1 MTEETAAAVS
11 EVASSTSNPNDDI
24 FDFTIQEWVAASLIV
39 PHKDERSTNVK
50 RRHQQEHVYRSKT
63 TPTNWHRYLTLGR
76 YALSGPDFDTLMN
89 DKEVDALKLHCVIWY
104 NYMFHVDRMMECPPK
119 LEAWAIHRSKPYL
132 TKHQINALTV
142 DTELLDWDRYAKQQ
156 ALSENWTQVQ
166 KKPNSKSTSSK
177 KQTLLTPF
185 VSAAK
190 AEKSQSKPKTI
201 PEETSEQ
208 SSSEKAT
215 SQISSTSKD
224 ASSAVSDGKMSV
236 LIPSLNVPVCDGT
249 YRVTFRLTV
258 SGDQMVKYRN
268 PDTMKDEIFTFLND
282 IFTDEDGSLY
292 NWTHS
297 DTDPPNTIS
306 KMTPQ
311 QVRQFISP
319 SISIMPTLSK
329 VVVPIRFGFVG
340 QTPSQW
346 RNKEKT
352 KSTLEKF
359 KATVS
364 FSNSTTTSGKLAVAG
379 YILLKAPMTTHRL
392 RYLQS
397 LRNALPKNTPP
408 FDILLHKRTPTDQL
422 MPHLVAQC
430 GESHVHSLSEALA
443 TILTGVQSALFIPRF
458 VFERMSADEA
468 STLFASHDSYVKA
481 LNWLPLSPL
490 LSNLDRVRKE
500 HNADGTVT
508 ERTTRE
514 WARNIRT
521 LDGSEYAQCDVVNG
535 GTDQL
540 CYLLFPPKDKEA
552 AEKALEAYRRRLY
565 PFTQRE
571 AKFREDV
578 GPPPVIQYS
587 KQVIANLD
595 FIKRLS
601 TSETTQEDKTDIQPD
616 NQANS
621 ASQGSSV
628 SSVSQGSSP
637 PSQGESIR
645 KRTRDD
651 DKSQVESPAT
661 DNSSVS
667 TTESTVTETTKQTG
681 RLSTSSA
688 KFRELDAIL
697 QRQKQEAEQ
706 AASKAS
712 DRISTIERQLYRI
725 NDMDQKLSEVQDD
738 IARRFTI
745 FEDRLLDTMKA
756 QLGQS
761 GTNMALMESRMA
773 QILSFVEVMNNKS
786 SSNDSED
793 AMQESDTE
801 LAITAPIDDTNTLSN
816 SESTSCDGNIS
827 RASKESRSSASSSGG
842 DSMDAE
848 SICLIQS
855 PEHKRQR
862 SNGKKKLHESI
873 CRNLD
878 LQKFSKSTSTREHV
892 VNSSDLEADNA
903 DRIYSTSPTPTNSI
917 SSVAELSICQ
927 PSTPNSKG
935 SLSRKANRKAKRNA
949 QVTATGEPSSTTT
962 DQQNSENS
970 DATSNTNE
978 ELETD
983 LESQYNANI
992 SPRRGSPS

>member
-1 MTEETAAAVS
+1 MTDETAAVVS
-11 EVASSTSNPNDDI
+11 EVVSSTSPPPDHI
-24 FDFTIQEWVAASLIV
+24 FDFTIQDWVAASLIV
-39 PHKDERSTNVK
+39 PHKDEHSTDVK

-63 TPTNWHRYLTLGR
+63 SPTKWHRYLTLGR
-76 YALSGPDFDTLMN
+76 YSMSGPNFDILM
-89 DKEVDALKLHCVIWY
+89 DDEEVDALKLHCVIWY
-104 NYMFHVDRMMECPPK
+104 NYMFHVDRNMECPPK
-119 LEAWAIHRSKPYL
+119 LDAWATQRSNPYL
-132 TKHQINALTV
+132 MKHQSNALSV
-142 DTELLDWDRYAKQQ
+142 DTNLLTWDAFAKQQ
-156 ALSENWTQVQ
+156 ALSENWTQV
-166 KKPNSKSTSSK
+166 KKKSKSSK

-185 VSAAK
+185 MSAAK
-190 AEKSQSKPKTI
+190 AAKSQSKPVTI
-201 PEETSEQ
+201 PEESSKQ
-208 SSSEKAT
+208 SSSAPAPST
-215 SQISSTSKD
+215 QSSDHNDVSST
-224 ASSAVSDGKMSV
+224 ASDGKMSV
-236 LIPSLNVPVCDGT
+236 LIPSSNVPVCDGT
-249 YRVTFRLTV
+249 YRVTFRLTA
-258 SGDQMVKYRN
+258 SGEQMTKYRN
-268 PDTMKDEIFTFLND
+268 PDTMKDEIFNFLKEL
-282 IFTDEDGSLY
+282 FTDEDGSLY

-297 DTDPPNTIS
+297 DTDPPNMIS
-306 KMTPQ
+306 KMTSQ

-319 SISIMPTLSK
+319 SITIMPSLSK

-352 KSTLEKF
+352 KATLEKF

-364 FSNSTTTSGKLAVAG
+364 FSNSTTTSGKLVVAG

-397 LRNALPKNTPP
+397 LRNVLPENTPP

-422 MPHLVAQC
+422 MPHLAAQC

-458 VFERMSADEA
+458 VFERLSSEEA
-468 STLFASHDSYVKA
+468 STLFASHDSYVKS

-540 CYLLFPPKDKEA
+540 CYLLFPPKDKAA

-587 KQVIANLD
+587 KRVIANLD

-601 TSETTQEDKTDIQPD
+601 SPETTQADKTDTKPD
-616 NQANS
+616 SSQDNT

-628 SSVSQGSSP
+628 SAVSQATSP
-637 PSQGESIR
+637 PTDGGDSIR

-651 DKSQVESPAT
+651 DKSQEASQVT
-661 DNSSVS
+661 DTSSVS
-667 TTESTVTETTKQTG
+667 TTESTVTETTKHTG

-688 KFRELDAIL
+688 KFRVLDALL
-697 QRQKQEAEQ
+697 QRQKQDAEQ

-761 GTNMALMESRMA
+761 GANMALMESRMA
-773 QILSFVEVMNNKS
+773 QILSFVEAMNNKAPPTYA
-786 SSNDSED
+786 SED
-793 AMQESDTE
+793 EMQVSGTE
-801 LAITAPIDDTNTLSN
+801 LAITDPIDDTNTLFN
-816 SESTSCDGNIS
+816 SESTSCEGTNS
-827 RASKESRSSASSSGG
+827 RGSKESRSSAASSSGG

-862 SNGKKKLHESI
+862 SNAKKKPLHESI
-873 CRNLD
+873 RRHLDNQQFSQIPSTTETATRQSDESAADSLTNPPSPHNPTQPGDIEDNL
-878 LQKFSKSTSTREHV
+878 LTPRE
-892 VNSSDLEADNA
+892 
-903 DRIYSTSPTPTNSI
+903 SPTPSPVN
-917 SSVAELSICQ
+917 
-927 PSTPNSKG
+927 
-935 SLSRKANRKAKRNA
+935 
-949 QVTATGEPSSTTT
+949 T
-962 DQQNSENS
+962 DP
-970 DATSNTNE
+970 
-978 ELETD
+978 
-983 LESQYNANI
+983 ESQYTAKSFSSKDSEYLPQKGNR
-992 SPRRGSPS
+992 SHRRGKRG